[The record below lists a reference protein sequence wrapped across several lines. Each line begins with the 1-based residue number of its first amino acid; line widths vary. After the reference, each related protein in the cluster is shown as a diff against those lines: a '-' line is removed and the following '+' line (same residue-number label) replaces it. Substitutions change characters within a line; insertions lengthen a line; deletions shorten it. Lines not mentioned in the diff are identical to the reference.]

1 VYVHFAWAARYNT
14 WLLIKLTPKGVV
26 FSFLFFSFLFFSFLF
41 FSFLFLSILHGA
53 MQMLELARDA
63 LDAAM
68 VGAREA
74 LDAAM
79 VADLLSLLPALT
91 HDCARQQ
98 HVARRKH

>member
-1 VYVHFAWAARYNT
+1 
-14 WLLIKLTPKGVV
+14 
-26 FSFLFFSFLFFSFLF
+26 
-41 FSFLFLSILHGA
+41 LSILHGA

>member
-26 FSFLFFSFLFFSFLF
+26 FSFLF

>member
-1 VYVHFAWAARYNT
+1 M
-14 WLLIKLTPKGVV
+14 
-26 FSFLFFSFLFFSFLF
+26 
-41 FSFLFLSILHGA
+41 SILHGA
-53 MQMLELARDA
+53 MQMLELAHD
-63 LDAAM
+63 
-68 VGAREA
+68 A